1 MGISQTSSGHRKWVR
16 GLHRKRIREKERA
29 FIAEGF
35 NALESAIEATQ
46 HPIREVL
53 TEQDHLE
60 RVVAL
65 VSDRVP
71 VYLCS
76 RSVMEELST
85 EKTPQGVLIICSRGE
100 CTFGELDESPPETVL
115 YLDRVSDPGN
125 LGAIIRTSLWFG
137 VSHLALSPFCVD
149 PFNAKVIRASAG
161 AIFKARIYQP
171 VDSGE
176 LMNFSKRMEYLMVAM
191 VPHGGI
197 RPDVLGKKGRKIIMM
212 GQEADG
218 LSNDL
223 IACADLSVS
232 IPGRGDVESL
242 NLSVASAIALYEIA
256 QSRARLSG
264 EAAER

>member
-1 MGISQTSSGHRKWVR
+1 MGISQIFSAHRKWVR

-35 NALESAIEATQ
+35 NALESAIEAAR

-65 VSDRVP
+65 VSGRVP

-85 EKTPQGVLIICSRGE
+85 EKTPQGIVIICSRGE

-125 LGAIIRTSLWFG
+125 LGTIIRTSLWFG
-137 VSHLALSPFCVD
+137 VSHLVLSPFCVD

-161 AIFKARIYQP
+161 AIFKAQIYQP
-171 VDSGE
+171 VVSDEIKS
-176 LMNFSKRMEYLMVAM
+176 FSKRMEYLKVAM
-191 VPHGGI
+191 VPHGGSH
-197 RPDVLGKKGRKIIMM
+197 PDALRKEGRKIVML
-212 GQEADG
+212 GQEAGG

-223 IACADLSVS
+223 MECADLSVS

-256 QSRARLSG
+256 QRRAPFR
-264 EAAER
+264 

>member
-1 MGISQTSSGHRKWVR
+1 VVISQISWGHRKWVR
-16 GLHRKRIREKERA
+16 SLHRKRIREKEGA

-35 NALESAIEATQ
+35 NSLESAIEATQ

-60 RVVAL
+60 RVVDL
-65 VSDRVP
+65 VSDRLP
-71 VYLCS
+71 VYICS

-85 EKTPQGVLIICSRGE
+85 ETTPQGVVIICSRGE
-100 CTFGELDESPPETVL
+100 CSFSELDESPPETVL

-125 LGAIIRTSLWFG
+125 LGTIIRTSLWFG
-137 VSHLALSPFCVD
+137 VSHLALSPFCVE

-161 AIFKARIYQP
+161 AIFKARIYQS
-171 VDSGE
+171 VGSDE
-176 LMNFSKRMEYLMVAM
+176 MKRFSKKMEYLKVAM
-191 VPHGGI
+191 VPHGGS
-197 RPDVLGKKGRKIIMM
+197 RPDSLRKEGRKIVMM
-212 GQEADG
+212 GQEAGG

-223 IACADLSVS
+223 IECADLSVS

-256 QSRARLSG
+256 QQQAP
-264 EAAER
+264 